1 MLRCS
6 SGAAKHTEIL
16 SFIMDFSKPVCLE
29 VAIIF
34 DAALF
39 ATEYDCYWL
48 FLMF

>member
-6 SGAAKHTEIL
+6 SDAAKRTDML
-16 SFIMDFSKPVCLE
+16 SFIMDFSKLMCLE

-34 DAALF
+34 DAALI